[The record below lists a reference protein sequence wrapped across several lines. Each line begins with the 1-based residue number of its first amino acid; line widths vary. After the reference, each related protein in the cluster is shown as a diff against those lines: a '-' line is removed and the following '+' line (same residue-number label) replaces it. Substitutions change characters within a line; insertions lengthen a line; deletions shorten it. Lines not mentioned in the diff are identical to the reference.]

1 MSGITTHVL
10 DTSKGK
16 PGVGVS
22 ITLEFLSTDGW
33 KEIGSG
39 TTNSDGRLPT
49 LLPADHKL
57 EAGTYRLHF
66 DTKRYYE
73 AQNLKCFYPN
83 VPVTFSVEDTEQHY
97 HVPLLV
103 SPFGY
108 STYRGS

>member
-16 PGVGVS
+16 PGAGIS
-22 ITLEFLSTDGW
+22 ITLEFLSSGNW

-39 TTNSDGRLPT
+39 STNSDGRLPT
-49 LLPADHKL
+49 LLPDGHKL
-57 EAGTYRLHF
+57 EAGTYRIQFETKKYF
-66 DTKRYYE
+66 D

-83 VPVTFSVEDTEQHY
+83 VPVIFEIEDTNQHY
-97 HVPLLV
+97 HVPLLI
-103 SPFGY
+103 SPFGF